1 MVLNFTTSR
10 YTLLFLY
17 SEIYVAYVI
26 NCEWSRF
33 VNFSLCISCMWY
45 KYVFFQQTHL
55 SNASQP
61 YSFGRRKMIRMQKLQ
76 LWSLIFRLLGVF
88 QRSRNTRPPELPKCG
103 HTRLRQQ
110 PSFLICIV
118 QALIGH
124 IHIFYWKET
133 YSVGLDLCFQTHVCV
148 FRLFFFQ
155 RVNSNITWIYCA
167 GDKKHCSRF
176 PRYYSHIKKLFC
188 YNVFSFQFQQK

>member
-1 MVLNFTTSR
+1 
-10 YTLLFLY
+10 
-17 SEIYVAYVI
+17 
-26 NCEWSRF
+26 
-33 VNFSLCISCMWY
+33 MWY
-45 KYVFFQQTHL
+45 KHVFFQQTHL

-88 QRSRNTRPPELPKCG
+88 QRSRNTRPLELPKCG

-118 QALIGH
+118 QTLIGH

-133 YSVGLDLCFQTHVCV
+133 YSVGLDPRFQTHVCV
-148 FRLFFFQ
+148 FRLFFFSQ
-155 RVNSNITWIYCA
+155 RVNSNITWIYYA
-167 GDKKHCSRF
+167 GDKKHCSRV
-176 PRYYSHIKKLFC
+176 PRYYSH
-188 YNVFSFQFQQK
+188 V

>member
-133 YSVGLDLCFQTHVCV
+133 YSVGLDLHFQTHVCV
-148 FRLFFFQ
+148 FRPFFFPLARQ
-155 RVNSNITWIYCA
+155 
-167 GDKKHCSRF
+167 
-176 PRYYSHIKKLFC
+176 
-188 YNVFSFQFQQK
+188 